1 VLATAPTRITVTS
14 VTSLSWGNNF
24 PFFIIM
30 QTEKYSTQHG
40 SPYDRGSADYY
51 YSRGMDP
58 HYYPNG
64 TGSAPRIKAEDM
76 TEDEKAAYFA
86 GYEEETDKKNW
97 L

>member
-1 VLATAPTRITVTS
+1 M
-14 VTSLSWGNNF
+14 SLSWGNNF

-40 SPYDRGSADYY
+40 GPYDRGSADYY

-64 TGSAPRIKAEDM
+64 TGNAPRIEAEDM
-76 TEDEKAAYFA
+76 TEAEKTAYFA
-86 GYEEETDKKNW
+86 GYEEETDQKSW
-97 L
+97 Y